1 MASTS
6 WINVKRGGG
15 ERESKERTANGG
27 KSPREPSDSATRK
40 ITHPGQ
46 HRRPDLETIQD

>member
-6 WINVKRGGG
+6 WINVKR
-15 ERESKERTANGG
+15 EEARESKERTANGG

-40 ITHPGQ
+40 ITQPGQ